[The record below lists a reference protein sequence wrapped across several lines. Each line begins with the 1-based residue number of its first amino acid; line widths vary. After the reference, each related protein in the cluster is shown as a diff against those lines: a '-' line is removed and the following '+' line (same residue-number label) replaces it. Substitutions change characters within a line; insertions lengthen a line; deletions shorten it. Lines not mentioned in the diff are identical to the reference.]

1 MYQYLESQT
10 AHTMIVTCIC
20 GMKAIVYK
28 DSVDASHMHVLLGQ
42 LSEQSLS
49 IDSLFPQL
57 TSSRTKA
64 RIDVLQESRKLLKTK
79 LLTSHLKEM
88 AADKCLS

>member
-1 MYQYLESQT
+1 
-10 AHTMIVTCIC
+10 
-20 GMKAIVYK
+20 MKMIVYK
-28 DSVDASHMHVLLGQ
+28 DSVAQVDASHMHVLLGQ

-57 TSSRTKA
+57 TSSRAKA
-64 RIDVLQESRKLLKTK
+64 RIDVLQESRKLLKTE
-79 LLTSHLKEM
+79 LLTSYLEEKEK